1 MPEGPGVGGVSG
13 VSGAWAGADERGEE
27 RLRPGSEWILF
38 VEKYGPRALW
48 GGAWQGWGRC
58 GAGASKRGSLKK
70 IAVDQHGH
78 GDTGVIHESQGGA
91 DVCLC
96 GSRQR

>member
-1 MPEGPGVGGVSG
+1 MVVPEVRTGCRGGVGG

-48 GGAWQGWGRC
+48 VGAWQGWGR
-58 GAGASKRGSLKK
+58 ASGEVSFLVQLLFEKEDCDS
-70 IAVDQHGH
+70 
-78 GDTGVIHESQGGA
+78 
-91 DVCLC
+91 
-96 GSRQR
+96 